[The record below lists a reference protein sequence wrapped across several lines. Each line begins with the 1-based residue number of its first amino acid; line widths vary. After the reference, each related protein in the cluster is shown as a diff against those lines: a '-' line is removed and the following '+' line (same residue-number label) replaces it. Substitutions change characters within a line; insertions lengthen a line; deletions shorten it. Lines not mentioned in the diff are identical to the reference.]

1 MLVLD
6 DQADLSSRASI
17 GSTVPLRPALTSI
30 EFQENTTQWDGSGYG
45 LPVQINYN
53 KLTWIAPTDYEAV
66 FVHPSKSATV
76 RIVKGSTDADKIF
89 KLLGDNFTSPKL
101 SLLPVERN
109 PMWHTITYDFD
120 FFGQNRVVDIW
131 TDHLDVSVIAV
142 MTDESARADV
152 NELVR
157 GISALDKVKG
167 ASTPDDS
174 ARLAALVRPSVVMI
188 LNNFCAQI
196 KSGDK
201 SYPFCLAQT
210 GSGFFVNKD
219 GYIATNGHVVTNNPE
234 TTIIF
239 AVSSGALDS
248 LLVDHFQST
257 LSVESQAPL
266 DRSQILTKVLD
277 AHKSKESIYQM
288 AAVVFDL
295 YKKGSIKI
303 ADPQNSFFVQLGSTP
318 LQLSEKGVNL
328 RNDIVTANFIA
339 ADYKL
344 PDSVTGFSSSDVA
357 LLKIAGT
364 GYPALPLGSLADAGL
379 GSRLLIIGFPG
390 QGQGALSMLIDSAS
404 NGEPTFTQ
412 GVVSAIK
419 EAKGDRK
426 KLIQTDATIN
436 HGNSGGPGVNS
447 EGKVIGIATYG
458 VATDEGVENY
468 NYLRDVAD
476 LKSLMSKNNVPE
488 DLGETFPAWKEGLN
502 SYWISYLGA
511 AKDSF
516 DKVNRLNSTHPTVNR
531 YLFDVEERLGTA
543 DDKSPRFTR
552 QQRRLYMNISGGLMA
567 FSIIAIIVL
576 TISQFIDSK
585 RSAQPTILP
594 PRPHIPSSTQYF

>member
-6 DQADLSSRASI
+6 DQADLSSRAST
-17 GSTVPLRPALTSI
+17 GTTGPLLPALGNI
-30 EFQENTTQWDGSGYG
+30 ELQENSSRWDGGNFG
-45 LPVQINYN
+45 LPVQIDYN
-53 KLTWIAPTDYEAV
+53 KQVWLAPTDNEAV
-66 FVHPSKSATV
+66 FVHPGKSVTV
-76 RIVKGSTDADKIF
+76 RIIKGSIGANEIF
-89 KLLGDNFTSPKL
+89 KLLGENFTSPSL
-101 SLLPVERN
+101 SLLPIERN

-120 FFGQNRVVDIW
+120 FLGKKRVVDVW
-131 TDHLDVSVIAV
+131 TDHLDVSVVAV
-142 MTDESARADV
+142 MSDESARADV
-152 NELVR
+152 NELVK

-167 ASTPDDS
+167 VSTPDDS

-196 KSGDK
+196 KSADK

-219 GYIATNGHVVTNNPE
+219 GFVATNGHVISNNPE

-248 LLVDHFQST
+248 LLIDHFQAA
-257 LSVESQAPL
+257 LSVGLPTPV
-266 DRSQILTKVLD
+266 DRSQVILKVLD
-277 AHKSKESIYQM
+277 AHKNKEAIYQM
-288 AAVVFDL
+288 AAIVFDM
-295 YKKGSIKI
+295 YKKGLITIGS
-303 ADPQNSFFVQLGSTP
+303 PQNSYFVQLGSTP

-328 RNDIVTANFIA
+328 RGDIVTASFVA

-344 PDSVTGFSSSDVA
+344 PDSVTGFSSSDVG

-379 GSRLLIIGFPG
+379 GSRLLIVGYPG
-390 QGQGALSMLIDSAS
+390 QSKGALSILIDSAS

-412 GVVSAIK
+412 GVVSAVK

-447 EGKVIGIATYG
+447 DGKVVGIATYG
-458 VATDEGVENY
+458 VVSDEGVENY

-476 LKSLMSKNNVPE
+476 LKSLMAKNNVTE
-488 DLGETFPAWKEGLN
+488 DLGETFPAWKNGLN
-502 SYWISYLGA
+502 SYWISYLKA
-511 AKDSF
+511 AKENF
-516 DKVNRLNSTHPTVNR
+516 DKVISLNSTHPTVNK
-531 YLFDVEERLGTA
+531 YLHDTEERLGTT

-552 QQRRLYMNISGGLMA
+552 VQRRLYMNISGGLMA
-567 FSIIAIIVL
+567 FSIIAIVIL
-576 TISQFIDSK
+576 AISEFIDSK